1 MPCTQRVYGAGVI
14 DFDGARL
21 GAEAARRL
29 AEADCCEIAPGLTE
43 EEFSRIEA
51 TYEFEFSPEHRAFLA
66 AGLPVASPLEEGAT
80 WQQPWP
86 DWRHADEDDLRHRLE
101 WPVREVLG
109 DVAHGSWHPALGTR
123 PTSKEEAL
131 EVARAVLARAPRLV
145 PIYAHRFIPAGRDT
159 PGHPVLSVWG
169 TDVICY
175 GHDLADYID
184 REFGEIDEDAPW
196 NPQASV
202 PLWKNFLG

>member
-1 MPCTQRVYGAGVI
+1 
-14 DFDGARL
+14 
-21 GAEAARRL
+21 L

-51 TYEFEFSPEHRAFLA
+51 TYELEFSPEHRAFLA
-66 AGLPVASPLEEGAT
+66 AGLPVASPPEEGAT

-109 DVAHGSWHPALGTR
+109 DVAHGSWHPALGAR

-145 PIYAHRFIPAGRDT
+145 PVYAHRFIPAGRDT

-169 TDVICY
+169 TDIICY

-184 REFGEIDEDAPW
+184 REFGEIDEGAPW

-202 PLWKNFLG
+202 PLWKDFLG

>member
-1 MPCTQRVYGAGVI
+1 MI

-29 AEADCCEIAPGLTE
+29 VEADCCEIAPGLTE

-66 AGLPVASPLEEGAT
+66 AGLPVASPPEEGAT
-80 WQQPWP
+80 WQQAWP
-86 DWRHADEDDLRHRLE
+86 DRRHADEDDLRYRLE

-109 DVAHGSWHPALGTR
+109 RVAQGSWHPALGAR
-123 PTSKEEAL
+123 PLSEEEAR

-145 PIYAHRFIPAGRDT
+145 PVYAHRFLPAGHDS

-169 TDVICY
+169 TDIICY
-175 GHDLADYID
+175 GCDLADYID
-184 REFGEIDEDAPW
+184 REFGEIDEDTPW

-202 PLWKNFLG
+202 PLWKDFLG